1 MKFLK
6 GTVENVDCTS
16 PPGALMTVT
25 SAGKRW
31 LMQVRD
37 SHHVL
42 ILGGNGFSCNWKD
55 QKVALNYRETGESS
69 GAVVTIEIQ

>member
-6 GTVENVDCTS
+6 GTIANVDCTS
-16 PPGALMTVT
+16 SPGASMTVT
-25 SAGKRW
+25 SAGKSWR
-31 LMQVRD
+31 MQVRD

-42 ILGGNGFSCNWKD
+42 VLGGNGFSCDWKG

-69 GAVVTIEIQ
+69 GTVVSIEIQ